1 MEKSRKLI
9 VIAAVAVA
17 GLAAVAFAGVGLPT
31 AAHGDAGITRTI
43 TVNGTGA
50 VKVAPD
56 RAGFSFG
63 VDSRAASAQ
72 EASADNAR
80 AMQRLIAALKG
91 AGIAEDNIQTDQVSL
106 WPATDSDGKVTG
118 YTASGS
124 VSVETSV
131 NRAGAIVDVASGAG
145 ATNVSG
151 PNLTVGDTDA
161 NEAEALHRA
170 LADAKRKAAAVADAA
185 GGSVGAVVKVVEG
198 GAAGPPYPMAFDSAS
213 AKAGTP
219 VEPGTVDT
227 TAALTVTF
235 ALQ

>member
-1 MEKSRKLI
+1 MKKAI

-17 GLAAVAFAGVGLPT
+17 GLAAVALAGVGIPT

-43 TVNGTGA
+43 TVNGNGT
-50 VKVAPD
+50 VKVTPD

-63 VDSRAASAQ
+63 VDSRAATAA
-72 EASADNAR
+72 EASSDNAR
-80 AMQRLIAALKG
+80 AMQKLIAALKD
-91 AGIAEDNIQTDQVSL
+91 AGIAEADLQTDQVSV
-106 WPATDSDGKVTG
+106 WPATDSNGKVTG

-131 NRAGAIVDVASGAG
+131 KAAGAVVDAATAAG

-151 PNLTVGDTDA
+151 PTLTVADTDTY
-161 NEAEALHRA
+161 EAEALHRA
-170 LADAKRKAAAVADAA
+170 LNDAKRKAAAIADAA
-185 GGSVGAVVKVVEG
+185 GGGVGPVVKVVEG
-198 GAAGPPYPMAFDSAS
+198 GAVQPPGPIAFDATA
-213 AKAGTP
+213 AKAATP
-219 VEPGTVDT
+219 IEAGTVDT

>member
-1 MEKSRKLI
+1 
-9 VIAAVAVA
+9 
-17 GLAAVAFAGVGLPT
+17 
-31 AAHGDAGITRTI
+31 
-43 TVNGTGA
+43 
-50 VKVAPD
+50 
-56 RAGFSFG
+56 
-63 VDSRAASAQ
+63 
-72 EASADNAR
+72 
-80 AMQRLIAALKG
+80 MQRLIAALKD
-91 AGIAEDNIQTDQVSL
+91 AGIADANIQTDQVSV
-106 WPATDSDGKVTG
+106 WPATDSNGKVTG

-151 PNLTVGDTDA
+151 PNLTVADTDA
-161 NEAEALHRA
+161 YEAEALHRA

-198 GAAGPPYPMAFDSAS
+198 GAAGPYPMAFDSAS
-213 AKAGTP
+213 AKAETP

>member
-1 MEKSRKLI
+1 MKKLI
-9 VIAAVAVA
+9 IIAAVAAV
-17 GLAAVAFAGVGLPT
+17 GLAAVALAGVGIPT

-43 TVNGTGA
+43 TVNGNGT
-50 VKVAPD
+50 VKVRPD

-63 VDSRAASAQ
+63 IDSRAATARG
-72 EASADNAR
+72 ASADNAQ
-80 AMQRLIAALKG
+80 AMQKLIAALKD
-91 AGIAEDNIQTDQVSL
+91 AGIADANIQTDQVSV
-106 WPATDSDGKVTG
+106 WPSTDGDGKVTG
-118 YTASGS
+118 YTATGS

-131 NRAGAIVDVASGAG
+131 NGAGAIVDVASGAG

-161 NEAEALHRA
+161 YEAEALHRA
-170 LADAKRKAAAVADAA
+170 LADAKRKAAAIADAA
-185 GGSVGAVVKVVEG
+185 GGSVGQVVKVVEG
-198 GAAGPPYPMAFDSAS
+198 GAAEPMPMAFDAT
-213 AKAGTP
+213 AKRAETP